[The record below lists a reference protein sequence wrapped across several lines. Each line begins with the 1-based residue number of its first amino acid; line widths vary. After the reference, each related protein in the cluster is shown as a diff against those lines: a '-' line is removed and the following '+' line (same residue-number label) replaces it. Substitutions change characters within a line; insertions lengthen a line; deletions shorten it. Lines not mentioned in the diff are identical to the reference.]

1 MEENNQELLT
11 TIMSLIVKSG
21 NAKSDAMEA
30 IQEAKQKNFD
40 KAKEK
45 IKSADEHII
54 EAHGAQTT
62 LLTQEASGNNVEVT
76 LLLVHAQDHLMTS
89 MSFIDL
95 AKEIIEL
102 YDVCYKES
110 K

>member
-1 MEENNQELLT
+1 MGETKEELLT

-30 IQEAKQKNFD
+30 IQEAKQKHFD
-40 KAKEK
+40 EARQKIESAEK
-45 IKSADEHII
+45 NIVD
-54 EAHGAQTT
+54 AHGAQTA

-89 MSFIDL
+89 ISFIDL
-95 AKEIIEL
+95 AKEIIDL
-102 YDVCYKES
+102 YSVCYAETK
-110 K
+110 